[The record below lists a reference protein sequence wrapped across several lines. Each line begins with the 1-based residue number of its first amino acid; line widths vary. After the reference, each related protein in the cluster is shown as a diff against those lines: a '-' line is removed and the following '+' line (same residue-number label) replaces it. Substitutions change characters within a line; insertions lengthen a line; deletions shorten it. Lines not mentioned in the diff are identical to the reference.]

1 MQIQPPL
8 PLEPPPMY
16 LPPAGAQPQHVPQ
29 VAALRRYPM
38 PQMPQ
43 ISEMLVREAEAWRA
57 LLALHGIALAGG
69 NHAVASMG
77 ELRIDEDAE
86 DASEQREA
94 QYVAQLTSLM
104 AQCDAMSHEIIKIRT
119 LRRSR
124 RRLQEQARREV
135 VRAHSD
141 ETLALGSTLAGQL
154 QQQVT
159 ALTTDIRLKCQ
170 TIRNELTQARARC
183 RRLRTRRARLTRGG
197 DGGAGVAKGEEFQS
211 TRGRGLGRC
220 ISTRNRSR
228 RGLVALQGGGPER
241 GARAPRRGGAAL
253 GAEENTGCGL
263 NVVSSAK
270 RVVLSR

>member
-1 MQIQPPL
+1 
-8 PLEPPPMY
+8 MY

-29 VAALRRYPM
+29 VAALPSVPQM

-170 TIRNELTQARARC
+170 TIRNELTQARALLQAIADAESSTLPVGATVVLGL
-183 RRLRTRRARLTRGG
+183 RR
-197 DGGAGVAKGEEFQS
+197 GEEFQVHPVDEVLRAVYQHS
-211 TRGRGLGRC
+211 ES
-220 ISTRNRSR
+220 ISEE
-228 RGLVALQGGGPER
+228 GLVSALQRLAAPSE
-241 GARAPRRGGAAL
+241 ARAPAPAAAPARSVPRRTQGVG
-253 GAEENTGCGL
+253 
-263 NVVSSAK
+263 
-270 RVVLSR
+270 

>member
-29 VAALRRYPM
+29 VAALPSVPQM

-170 TIRNELTQARARC
+170 TIRNELTQARALLQAIADAESSTLPVGATVVLGL
-183 RRLRTRRARLTRGG
+183 RRERNFR
-197 DGGAGVAKGEEFQS
+197 S
-211 TRGRGLGRC
+211 TRWTRSCGRC
-220 ISTRNRSR
+220 ISTRNRSAR
-228 RGLVALQGGGPER
+228 RAWCRRCSGWRPR
-241 GARAPRRGGAAL
+241 ARRARPRPAAAPARSVPRRTQGVG
-253 GAEENTGCGL
+253 
-263 NVVSSAK
+263 
-270 RVVLSR
+270 